1 MLMARVLAR
10 GASSIVVAAVS
21 ARGVWSACAMLSAIP
36 SRAGRVIEVTA
47 GASKRSEDR
56 KRILIFE
63 RREVKECRDIRCCL
77 PMMMYWVGCPT
88 YILGCTSSLHERDM
102 Q

>member
-10 GASSIVVAAVS
+10 GAISIVVGAVS
-21 ARGVWSACAMLSAIP
+21 ARGVCSACAMLSAIP

-47 GASKRSEDR
+47 GASRRSEGR
-56 KRILIFE
+56 KRILILD
-63 RREVKECRDIRCCL
+63 RRDVEKCRDIRCCL
-77 PMMMYWVGCPT
+77 PMMMYWVGYPT
-88 YILGCTSSLHERDM
+88 YILGCTSSLHERGM